1 MNLIKCF
8 MTKSTWYK
16 GAINDS
22 KPIGILWHDTA
33 SGNPNLCRFVQPYV
47 GDENYDELMQILGKN
62 KYNNDWNHIEH
73 DAGLNCWIGKLAD
86 GSIATVQTGEWA
98 KAPWGCGSGSKGS
111 LNGYLFADSLKWMQ
125 DHNIK
130 YVKVNTKYWIRQ
142 HYIQFEICDDGYKS
156 KEYFEQVYKEAC
168 EVTAYFCKLF
178 NIDPMGYNDFGG
190 IQVPTITCH
199 AESHSL
205 KLGGNHG
212 DVYTWFKAMG
222 LPRSMDKVRQD
233 VKSILTN
240 DVSSDDTPTFHEGD
254 VISLTTTKYSSGK
267 SIPSWVFNNTL
278 YYRGMRGDNEIVFST
293 QKTGAITGVVFKSDV
308 KLVSCSHEPD
318 PEENEIPPIVDNNI
332 ENKEPEVIEPPVTE
346 DVPESG
352 APEVGD
358 NAQDKE
364 VQTEN
369 TDTYIENKEEM
380 DNFLIKLLNNI
391 ISFIM
396 KFFKK

>member
-1 MNLIKCF
+1 
-8 MTKSTWYK
+8 
-16 GAINDS
+16 
-22 KPIGILWHDTA
+22 
-33 SGNPNLCRFVQPYV
+33 
-47 GDENYDELMQILGKN
+47 
-62 KYNNDWNHIEH
+62 
-73 DAGLNCWIGKLAD
+73 
-86 GSIATVQTGEWA
+86 
-98 KAPWGCGSGSKGS
+98 
-111 LNGYLFADSLKWMQ
+111 
-125 DHNIK
+125 
-130 YVKVNTKYWIRQ
+130 
-142 HYIQFEICDDGYKS
+142 
-156 KEYFEQVYKEAC
+156 
-168 EVTAYFCKLF
+168 
-178 NIDPMGYNDFGG
+178 
-190 IQVPTITCH
+190 
-199 AESHSL
+199 
-205 KLGGNHG
+205 
-212 DVYTWFKAMG
+212 MG

-278 YYRGMRGDNEIVFST
+278 YYRGMRGDNEVVFST

-308 KLVSCSHEPD
+308 KLVSCSHEPG
-318 PEENEIPPIVDNNI
+318 PEENEIPPIVDNNT